1 LLRKKEKNKVAE
13 QVVKNKRTLQGTV
26 VSSAMD
32 KTIVVR
38 VDTRKVHPLYE
49 KVVTRSTK
57 LKAHDENEVCNLG
70 DTVIIQECRPLSKT
84 KSWMLVEVVEKA
96 L

>member
-1 LLRKKEKNKVAE
+1 VAE

>member
-1 LLRKKEKNKVAE
+1 MCE
-13 QVVKNKRTLQGTV
+13 QKTKNKRTVQGTV
-26 VSSAMD
+26 VSSSMD

-38 VDTRKVHPLYE
+38 VDTRIVHPIYE

-57 LKAHDENEVCNLG
+57 LKAHDEAELCNLG
-70 DTVIIQECRPLSKT
+70 DKVLIQECRPLSKT
-84 KSWMLVEVVEKA
+84 KSWKLVEVVEKA

>member
-1 LLRKKEKNKVAE
+1 MSE
-13 QVVKNKRTLQGTV
+13 QIVKNKRTLQGVV
-26 VSSAMD
+26 VSSSMD

-57 LKAHDENEVCNLG
+57 LKAHDEAELCNLG
-70 DTVIIQECRPLSKT
+70 DIVIIQECRPLSKT
-84 KSWMLVEVVEKA
+84 KSWKLVEVVEKA
-96 L
+96 